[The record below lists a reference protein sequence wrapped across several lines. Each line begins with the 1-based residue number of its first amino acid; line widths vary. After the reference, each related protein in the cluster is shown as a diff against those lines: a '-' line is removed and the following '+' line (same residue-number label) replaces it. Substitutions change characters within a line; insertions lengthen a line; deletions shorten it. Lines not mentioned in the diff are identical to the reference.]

1 MRLFFGWDCK
11 NRGPISQHV
20 WHDKDPSL
28 LKCHKCRREPHIW
41 FWIFWRKNGL
51 VDIVWCFLVN
61 FIVYDGWDLRINKMC
76 MINYFAAKS
85 QPSYRNKL
93 SKRVSYCKNYNKC
106 MLCEVL
112 GDSSYQNDPLPRK
125 EGVCW
130 YIWTLLCFV
139 MFFRWRNTVL
149 QSWSMPY
156 LLEDWIAST
165 PCLPRKEGV
174 CWYIWTLLCFV
185 MFFRWRNT
193 VLQSWSILCLL
204 EDWINPPKW
213 NIRFLIFASTS
224 LYMKWKLISLHS
236 MGCKLSL
243 PGGGGGEKFFLVIGV

>member
-51 VDIVWCFLVN
+51 VDIVLCFLVN

-93 SKRVSYCKNYNKC
+93 SKRASYCKNYNKC

-149 QSWSMPY
+149 QSWS
-156 LLEDWIAST
+156 
-165 PCLPRKEGV
+165 
-174 CWYIWTLLCFV
+174 
-185 MFFRWRNT
+185 
-193 VLQSWSILCLL
+193 ILCLL
-204 EDWINPPKW
+204 EDWINPPPPKW

-224 LYMKWKLISLHS
+224 LYMKWKLQWGLFFSETFVWDNIFWFHYTAWVVNWA
-236 MGCKLSL
+236 CR
-243 PGGGGGEKFFLVIGV
+243 GGGGGGKKKF